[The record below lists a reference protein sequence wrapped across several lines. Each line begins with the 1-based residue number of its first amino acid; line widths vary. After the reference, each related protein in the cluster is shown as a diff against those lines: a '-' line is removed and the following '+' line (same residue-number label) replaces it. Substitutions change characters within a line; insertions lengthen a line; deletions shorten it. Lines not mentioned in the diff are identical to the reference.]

1 MRENIVMIKNQ
12 DDEKNKLNNSQDL
25 QINRGFELMLRH
37 NSRREKPSEPKTFQI
52 RFGKMLS
59 LFKREIHF
67 QFEFFLDMKK
77 SNSQEK

>member
-1 MRENIVMIKNQ
+1 MTNEAEE
-12 DDEKNKLNNSQDL
+12 EKSKLNKPDL
-25 QINRGFELMLRH
+25 HINRGFELMLRN

-59 LFKREIHF
+59 LFKQEIHF

-77 SNSQEK
+77 K

>member
-1 MRENIVMIKNQ
+1 MQKNTVMINDQ
-12 DDEKNKLNNSQDL
+12 DDEKRKLNNSQDL

-37 NSRREKPSEPKTFQI
+37 NSRREKSSEPKAFQF

-59 LFKREIHF
+59 LLKREMHF